1 MFPGEEK
8 GGGDKTEPEVVERRK
23 DEEEQQEEE
32 EGAVQPGS
40 DYIICSTGFET
51 ELTQEQKKKLHLN
64 AAY

>member
-32 EGAVQPGS
+32 EEGAVQPGS

-51 ELTQEQKKKLHLN
+51 ELTQEQKKN
-64 AAY
+64 CT